1 MNISPTLFPTN
12 TPTTHTKN
20 VIIHI
25 IEAAGIILTFKN
37 AKLIPTAKASI
48 LVATAS
54 IIISLLDKSC
64 SSAVALNSSSDSLPS
79 FLSSKKPFI
88 ILNPINPSN
97 INAIQWSID
106 FI

>member
-1 MNISPTLFPTN
+1 MIPPTNSAYPLNISPTLFPTN

-48 LVATAS
+48 LVATALL
-54 IIISLLDKSC
+54 SLC
-64 SSAVALNSSSDSLPS
+64 
-79 FLSSKKPFI
+79 
-88 ILNPINPSN
+88 
-97 INAIQWSID
+97 
-106 FI
+106 